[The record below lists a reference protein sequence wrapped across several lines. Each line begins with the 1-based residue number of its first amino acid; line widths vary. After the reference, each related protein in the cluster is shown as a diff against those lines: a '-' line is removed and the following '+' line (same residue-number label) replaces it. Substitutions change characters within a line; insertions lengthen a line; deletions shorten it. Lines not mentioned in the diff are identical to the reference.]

1 MKIIKYFF
9 QAIIIYTFFIIIK
22 IIGISLSRK
31 IFSSIFKIMGS
42 ALRSE
47 VITND
52 NIEQA
57 LNVDFEKRKKIINE
71 MWSNYG
77 KTFVEYLYLN
87 NFKANNSHITIKGKN
102 ILDKIKNEKKKVIF
116 VSGHFANFEL
126 MSMEITKAGLNLA
139 TIYRPLNN
147 FFLNPFMEY
156 IRKKTFA
163 LIKLK
168 KEFQE

>member
-1 MKIIKYFF
+1 
-9 QAIIIYTFFIIIK
+9 
-22 IIGISLSRK
+22 
-31 IFSSIFKIMGS
+31 MGS

-102 ILDKIKNEKKKVIF
+102 ILDKIKNEKKK
-116 VSGHFANFEL
+116 SNFCFR
-126 MSMEITKAGLNLA
+126 S
-139 TIYRPLNN
+139 
-147 FFLNPFMEY
+147 FC
-156 IRKKTFA
+156 
-163 LIKLK
+163 
-168 KEFQE
+168 